1 MGSVPLHFPLAQKGV
16 CLGKTKVQRIG
27 VEEGLK
33 STTTARKSGLKVLR
47 TWKREFSMRLLFFKS
62 ILIFQIRC
70 HFFKI
75 TT

>member
-16 CLGKTKVQRIG
+16 CLGKTKVKRIG

-47 TWKREFSMRLLFFKS
+47 TWKEFSMRLLFFFKYINFS
-62 ILIFQIRC
+62 NTMS
-70 HFFKI
+70 FF
-75 TT
+75 

>member
-16 CLGKTKVQRIG
+16 CLGKTKVKRIG

-47 TWKREFSMRLLFFKS
+47 TWKREFSMRLLFFLKYINFS
-62 ILIFQIRC
+62 NTMS
-70 HFFKI
+70 FF
-75 TT
+75 

>member
-47 TWKREFSMRLLFFKS
+47 TWKEFSMRLLFFLS